1 MAGAS
6 GCRLS
11 RMPRTLRR
19 DFRRGKALGFVHGL
33 DRGSHAMHRC
43 WGQLDRTAMLQAPT

>member
-1 MAGAS
+1 MSPFAYAEDLCAATFG
-6 GCRLS
+6 GV
-11 RMPRTLRR
+11 
-19 DFRRGKALGFVHGL
+19 KALGFVHGL